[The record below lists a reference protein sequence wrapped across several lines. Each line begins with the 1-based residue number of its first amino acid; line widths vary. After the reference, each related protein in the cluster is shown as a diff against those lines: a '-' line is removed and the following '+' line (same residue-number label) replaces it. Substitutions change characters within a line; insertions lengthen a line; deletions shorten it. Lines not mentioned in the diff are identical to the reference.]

1 MTALRSRPVN
11 GFTLV
16 ELLVVAGLM
25 AGMLGLVLATS
36 RPDPGVQLRRF
47 SQSVSSSILATQT
60 RALGN
65 ESGAAL
71 VIAAPS
77 GISAAASEL
86 FFADIPPAIT
96 GSISALPNIPIISGT
111 AGVLTLSPDN
121 ADSVENG
128 YRIRFLNAASVTT
141 PRTPWFRFSA
151 SGTATGTVTG
161 TASFDAAVSQTA
173 RNTIWPMT
181 SGSSMAFQLG
191 MFPRA
196 STPAFPVIK
205 QAGID
210 LRYSGVGDDPAS
222 TFGKLEGTTPICICF
237 DRTGR
242 LDCLIGSLPSQPQVP
257 FTPTSPLYLLLASLV
272 DIEADRALQSE
283 ASRWLVITP
292 GTGRTSLAKNLP
304 QTGGTP
310 ADVKAA
316 RLHARA
322 GVGTGGR

>member
-71 VIAAPS
+71 VITAANVT
-77 GISAAASEL
+77 SAAASEL

-96 GSISALPNIPIISGT
+96 GSIPAVPNVPIISGN

-151 SGTATGTVTG
+151 SGAATG
-161 TASFDAAVSQTA
+161 TASFDVAVSQTA

-191 MFPRA
+191 LFPRA
-196 STPAFPVIK
+196 STPAFPAIK

-210 LRYSGVGDDPAS
+210 LRYSGVGDDPAR
-222 TFGKLEGTTPICICF
+222 TFGTLYGSTPVCICF

-257 FTPTSPLYLLLASLV
+257 FTPTAPLYLLLASLV

-310 ADVKAA
+310 ANVIAA

>member
-47 SQSVSSSILATQT
+47 AQSVSSSILATQT
-60 RALGN
+60 RALGR

-77 GISAAASEL
+77 GTSPAASEL
-86 FFADIPPAIT
+86 FFADIPPVIT
-96 GSISALPNIPIISGT
+96 GSISAIPNVAIISGN

-128 YRIRFLNAASVTT
+128 YRIRFLNAASVTS

-151 SGTATGTVTG
+151 SGAATG
-161 TASFDAAVSQTA
+161 TASFDVAVSQTA

-191 MFPRA
+191 LFPRA

-210 LRYSGVGDDPAS
+210 LRYSGVGDDPSS
-222 TFGKLEGTTPICICF
+222 TFGKLDGCTPICICF

-257 FTPTSPLYLLLASLV
+257 FTPSAPLYLLLASLV

>member
-1 MTALRSRPVN
+1 MTALRSRPVK

-25 AGMLGLVLATS
+25 AGMLGLMLATS

-71 VIAAPS
+71 VITAPS
-77 GISAAASEL
+77 VTSVAASEL

-96 GSISALPNIPIISGT
+96 GSISAVPNVPIISGA

-151 SGTATGTVTG
+151 SGTATGT
-161 TASFDAAVSQTA
+161 ASFDAAVSQTA

-191 MFPRA
+191 LFPRA

-210 LRYSGVGDDPAS
+210 LRYSGVGDDPLS
-222 TFGKLEGTTPICICF
+222 TFGKLEGSTPICICF

-257 FTPTSPLYLLLASLV
+257 FTPTAPLYLLLASLV
-272 DIEADRALQSE
+272 DIEANRALQSE
-283 ASRWLVITP
+283 ASRWLVIAP

-310 ADVKAA
+310 TDVIAA

>member
-60 RALGN
+60 RALGK

-71 VIAAPS
+71 AIAAPS
-77 GISAAASEL
+77 GASAAASEL
-86 FFADIPPAIT
+86 FFADISPAIT
-96 GSISALPNIPIISGT
+96 GSISVAPNTPIISGT

-151 SGTATGTVTG
+151 SGTATGT
-161 TASFDAAVSQTA
+161 ASFDAAVSQTA

-191 MFPRA
+191 LFPRA

-210 LRYSGVGDDPAS
+210 LRYSGVGDNPARP
-222 TFGKLEGTTPICICF
+222 FGTLYGSTPIFICF

-257 FTPTSPLYLLLASLV
+257 FTPTAPLYLLLASLV
-272 DIEADRALQSE
+272 DIDANRALQSE
-283 ASRWLVITP
+283 ASRWLVIAP

-304 QTGGTP
+304 QTGVTP
-310 ADVKAA
+310 ADVIAA

>member
-1 MTALRSRPVN
+1 
-11 GFTLV
+11 
-16 ELLVVAGLM
+16 M

-77 GISAAASEL
+77 VTSVAASEL
-86 FFADIPPAIT
+86 FFADIPPVIT
-96 GSISALPNIPIISGT
+96 GSISTVPNVPIISGA

-141 PRTPWFRFSA
+141 PRSPWFRFSA
-151 SGTATGTVTG
+151 LDAKTG

-173 RNTIWPMT
+173 RNTIWPIT

-191 MFPRA
+191 LFPRA
-196 STPAFPVIK
+196 STPAFPAIK

-210 LRYSGVGDDPAS
+210 LRYSGVGDDPLS
-222 TFGKLEGTTPICICF
+222 TFGKLEGSTPICICF

-257 FTPTSPLYLLLASLV
+257 FTPTAPLYLLLASLV

-310 ADVKAA
+310 TDVKAA

>member
-71 VIAAPS
+71 VIAAP
-77 GISAAASEL
+77 GGTSAAASEL
-86 FFADIPPAIT
+86 FFADISPAIT
-96 GSISALPNIPIISGT
+96 GSISAAPNTPIISGT

-151 SGTATGTVTG
+151 SGAATG

-191 MFPRA
+191 LFPRA
-196 STPAFPVIK
+196 STPAFPAIK

-210 LRYSGVGDDPAS
+210 LRYSGVGDDLSS

-242 LDCLIGSLPSQPQVP
+242 LDCLIGSLPSQPQLP
-257 FTPTSPLYLLLASLV
+257 FTPTAPLYLLLASLV

-310 ADVKAA
+310 ADVIAA

>member
-1 MTALRSRPVN
+1 MTALRSRPIN

-16 ELLVVAGLM
+16 ELLVVTGLM

-71 VIAAPS
+71 VIAATS
-77 GISAAASEL
+77 VTSVAASEL

-96 GSISALPNIPIISGT
+96 GSISAVPNVPIISGA

-151 SGTATGTVTG
+151 SGTATGT
-161 TASFDAAVSQTA
+161 ASFDAAVSQTA

-191 MFPRA
+191 LFPRA

-210 LRYSGVGDDPAS
+210 LRYSGVGDDPLS
-222 TFGKLEGTTPICICF
+222 TFGKLEGSTPICICF
-237 DRTGR
+237 DRAGR
-242 LDCLIGSLPSQPQVP
+242 LACLIGSLPSQPQVP
-257 FTPTSPLYLLLASLV
+257 FTPTAPLYLLLASLV
-272 DIEADRALQSE
+272 DIEANRALQSE
-283 ASRWLVITP
+283 ASRWLVIAP

-310 ADVKAA
+310 ADVIAA

>member
-1 MTALRSRPVN
+1 MTALRSRPIN

-16 ELLVVAGLM
+16 ELLVVTGLM

-71 VIAAPS
+71 VITAPS
-77 GISAAASEL
+77 VTSVAASEL

-96 GSISALPNIPIISGT
+96 GSISAVPNVPIISGA

-151 SGTATGTVTG
+151 SGTATGT
-161 TASFDAAVSQTA
+161 ASFDAAVSQTA

-191 MFPRA
+191 LFPRA

-210 LRYSGVGDDPAS
+210 LRYSGVGDDPLS
-222 TFGKLEGTTPICICF
+222 TFGKLEGSTPICICF
-237 DRTGR
+237 DRAGR
-242 LDCLIGSLPSQPQVP
+242 LACLIGSLPSQPQVP
-257 FTPTSPLYLLLASLV
+257 FTPTAPLYLLLASLV
-272 DIEADRALQSE
+272 DIEANRALQSE
-283 ASRWLVITP
+283 ASRWLVIAP

-310 ADVKAA
+310 ADVIAA

>member
-1 MTALRSRPVN
+1 
-11 GFTLV
+11 
-16 ELLVVAGLM
+16 
-25 AGMLGLVLATS
+25 
-36 RPDPGVQLRRF
+36 
-47 SQSVSSSILATQT
+47 
-60 RALGN
+60 
-65 ESGAAL
+65 
-71 VIAAPS
+71 
-77 GISAAASEL
+77 
-86 FFADIPPAIT
+86 
-96 GSISALPNIPIISGT
+96 
-111 AGVLTLSPDN
+111 
-121 ADSVENG
+121 
-128 YRIRFLNAASVTT
+128 
-141 PRTPWFRFSA
+141 
-151 SGTATGTVTG
+151 
-161 TASFDAAVSQTA
+161 
-173 RNTIWPMT
+173 
-181 SGSSMAFQLG
+181 MAFQLG
-191 MFPRA
+191 LFPRA

-210 LRYSGVGDDPAS
+210 LRYSGVGDDPLS

-257 FTPTSPLYLLLASLV
+257 FTPTAPLYLLLASLV

-283 ASRWLVITP
+283 ASWWLVIAP